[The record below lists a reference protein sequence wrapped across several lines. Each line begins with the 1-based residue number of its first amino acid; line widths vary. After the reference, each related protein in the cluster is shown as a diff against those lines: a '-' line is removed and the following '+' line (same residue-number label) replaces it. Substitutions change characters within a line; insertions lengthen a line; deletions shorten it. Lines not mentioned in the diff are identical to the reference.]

1 MSHLHDGGVSDNSTG
16 DIAANSYKQ
25 YMEDIACLKETGVR
39 PNNNLRGNLIP
50 ILLGGFLQIFYLLA
64 QNFAHWAN

>member
-39 PNNNLRGNLIP
+39 PNNN
-50 ILLGGFLQIFYLLA
+50 YA
-64 QNFAHWAN
+64 AT